1 MSPAVALAP
10 TSSLNPTGSLKMKHS
25 PKSSLSAAVQRG
37 AFAVLV
43 FACASCG
50 GAFGTANPTAP
61 GNTSKAPREQA
72 LWVLGTPGTPF
83 QALVTDSAQS
93 WTFRGVVPEMVVI
106 VNASPGEQMTVTK
119 LSSTAALLTAEL
131 ISGTTL
137 VAEASTNDPF
147 GTAVVQTFGGLA
159 GNAPRAN
166 PDIRIF
172 MKGPSGGLLN
182 GLIEDLSLS
191 FVFEARAPAL
201 FLFEHSDGRVDA
213 VINSVDEGGTIFAD
227 ALLNGVPAVEM
238 SGGPRLLIKF
248 P

>member
-1 MSPAVALAP
+1 MSP
-10 TSSLNPTGSLKMKHS
+10 GS
-25 PKSSLSAAVQRG
+25 PRPRLSAAVQRG
-37 AFAVLV
+37 ALAILA
-43 FACASCG
+43 FACAACG

-61 GNTSKAPREQA
+61 GNTSKAPAEQA

-83 QALVTDSAQS
+83 QALVTDSSQS
-93 WTFRGVVPEMVVI
+93 WTFRGVVPQMVVI

-119 LSSTAALLTAEL
+119 LSNNAALMTTEL
-131 ISGTTL
+131 ITGNTL

-147 GTAVVQTFGGLA
+147 GTTVVQTFGGVA
-159 GNAPRAN
+159 GIAPRAN
-166 PDIRIF
+166 PDVRVF

-213 VINSVDEGGTIFAD
+213 VINSVDEAGVIFAD
-227 ALLNGVPAVEM
+227 ALNNGLPVVEET
-238 SGGPRLLIKF
+238 GGPRLLIKF

>member
-1 MSPAVALAP
+1 MRQQWRSDGSMSP
-10 TSSLNPTGSLKMKHS
+10 GSPRS
-25 PKSSLSAAVQRG
+25 RLSAAVQRG
-37 AFAVLV
+37 ALAILA
-43 FACASCG
+43 FACAACG

-61 GNTSKAPREQA
+61 GNTSKAPAEQA

-83 QALVTDSAQS
+83 QALVTDSSQS

-119 LSSTAALLTAEL
+119 LSNNTALMTTEL
-131 ISGTTL
+131 INGNTL

-147 GTAVVQTFGGLA
+147 GTTVVQTFGGLA
-159 GNAPRAN
+159 GNAPRAD
-166 PDIRIF
+166 PDVRIF

-182 GLIEDLSLS
+182 GLVEDLSLS

-201 FLFEHSDGRVDA
+201 FLFEHSNGRVDA
-213 VINSVDEGGTIFAD
+213 VINSVDEAGVIFAD
-227 ALLNGVPAVEM
+227 ALNNGLPVVEET
-238 SGGPRLLIKF
+238 GGPRLLIKF

>member
-1 MSPAVALAP
+1 MSP
-10 TSSLNPTGSLKMKHS
+10 GS
-25 PKSSLSAAVQRG
+25 PKSRLSAAVQRG
-37 AFAVLV
+37 ALAILA
-43 FACASCG
+43 FACAACG

-61 GNTSKAPREQA
+61 GNTSQVPAEQT

-83 QALVTDSAQS
+83 QALVTDRSQS
-93 WTFRGVVPEMVVI
+93 WTFRGVVPQMVVI

-119 LSSTAALLTAEL
+119 LSNNAALMTTEL
-131 ISGTTL
+131 INGNTL

-147 GTAVVQTFGGLA
+147 GTTVVQTFGGVA

-166 PDIRIF
+166 PDVRVF

-213 VINSVDEGGTIFAD
+213 VINSVDEGGLILAD
-227 ALLNGVPAVEM
+227 VLSNGAPVVEQT
-238 SGGPRLLIKF
+238 GGPRMLIKF